1 MRGGSGEGVYF
12 YTPSYFLDACS
23 GGDEKVKGK
32 LWMGI
37 VAAAALLI
45 AGLMGVS
52 SLSEQGI
59 PGTSVVTGY
68 VTDWWTGEPINGSLV
83 KVINESSG
91 AEVGNCTT
99 GPDGMYTIKVDF
111 PSIGMKMTANITAS
125 KEGYHTNYTIT
136 TLTGSLPPETKTINF
151 TLKEAIPPKVIF
163 VPPTPNNNTEVN
175 TSFVFINVTV
185 IENETAV
192 DAVWLVWNGE
202 KEYLHAKGVTNW
214 CYNKTGLTSGDYEY
228 VVYAKDVAGNIGKSE
243 TRFVRVKLP
252 APPKISLNC
261 TLVRGWNFI
270 SVPLDVGNWSVPAV
284 LSSIEGKYTMI
295 WTYNASTKSSQIY
308 MPPYIE
314 DFKELEPGRAYLIQM
329 SEDATLEIEG
339 SLLKDSISLLKGWN
353 TFGVPYGLE
362 NYSLPDILDEH
373 GLKNKYTMIWTYNAS
388 TKSSQIYMPGIME
401 EFKELTPGRGYLIE
415 MTESAWWEW

>member
-1 MRGGSGEGVYF
+1 MCGGSGEGVYF
-12 YTPSYFLDACS
+12 FIPSPIFSDVCS

-37 VAAAALLI
+37 VAAAVVLLI
-45 AGLMGVS
+45 VYMGVS
-52 SLSEQGI
+52 SLSAQI
-59 PGTSVVTGY
+59 PGTSIVSGY
-68 VTDWWTGEPINGSLV
+68 VTDWWTGKPIEGSLV
-83 KVINESSG
+83 RVIDESSG
-91 AEVGNCTT
+91 EEVGNCTT
-99 GPDGMYTIKVDF
+99 GPDGFYLIKVEF
-111 PSIGMKMTANITAS
+111 PSVGMTMTANITAS

-136 TLTGSLPPETKTINF
+136 TLTGSLPPEIKTINF

-202 KEYLHAKGVTNW
+202 KEYLYAKGVTNW

-228 VVYAKDVAGNIGKSE
+228 VVYAKDVAGNIGESE

-261 TLVRGWNFI
+261 TLMKGWNFI
-270 SVPLDVGNWSVPAV
+270 SVPLNVSDWSVPAV

-295 WTYNASTKSSQIY
+295 WTYNASTKRSQIY
-308 MPPYIE
+308 MPGYE
-314 DFKELEPGRAYLIQM
+314 EFKELEPGRAYLIQM

-339 SLLKDSISLLKGWN
+339 TLLKRNISLLKGWN

-388 TKSSQIYMPGIME
+388 TKRSQIYMPPYIE
-401 EFKELTPGRGYLIE
+401 DFRELEPCNGYFIR
-415 MTESAWWEW
+415 MKGDAMWEWE

>member
-1 MRGGSGEGVYF
+1 MMKSK
-12 YTPSYFLDACS
+12 P
-23 GGDEKVKGK
+23 
-32 LWMGI
+32 I
-37 VAAAALLI
+37 I
-45 AGLMGVS
+45 AVSLAVLAIISVISIVS
-52 SLSEQGI
+52 SQV
-59 PGTSVVTGY
+59 PGTSIVMGY
-68 VTDWWTGEPINGSLV
+68 VKDEGGKPIEGCLV
-83 KVINESSG
+83 RVIDESSG
-91 AEVGNCTT
+91 AEVGNYTT
-99 GPDGMYTIKVDF
+99 GPDGKYTIKVDF
-111 PSIGMKMTANITAS
+111 SSVGMTMRANITAS

-136 TLTGSLPPETKTINF
+136 TLTGSLPPETKTINL

-202 KEYLHAKGVTNW
+202 KEYLYAKGVTNW

-270 SVPLDVGNWSVPAV
+270 SVPLNVSDWSVPAV

-308 MPPYIE
+308 MPGYE
-314 DFKELEPGRAYLIQM
+314 EFKELEPGRAYLIQM

-388 TKSSQIYMPGIME
+388 TKSSQIYMPGYE

-415 MTESAWWEW
+415 ITESVWWEW

>member
-1 MRGGSGEGVYF
+1 MMKSK
-12 YTPSYFLDACS
+12 S
-23 GGDEKVKGK
+23 
-32 LWMGI
+32 I
-37 VAAAALLI
+37 I
-45 AGLMGVS
+45 AVSLAVLAIISAISIVS
-52 SLSEQGI
+52 SQV
-59 PGTSVVTGY
+59 PGTSIVMGY
-68 VTDWWTGEPINGSLV
+68 VRDEAGNPIEGSLV
-83 KVINESSG
+83 RVIDESSG

-99 GPDGMYTIKVDF
+99 GPDGFYLIKVEF
-111 PSIGMKMTANITAS
+111 PSVGMTMTANITAS

-136 TLTGSLPPETKTINF
+136 TLTGSLPPEIKTINF

-202 KEYLHAKGVTNW
+202 KEYLYAKGVTNW

-228 VVYAKDVAGNIGKSE
+228 VVYAKDVAGNIGESE

-261 TLVRGWNFI
+261 TLMKGWNFI
-270 SVPLDVGNWSVPAV
+270 SVPLNVSDWSVPAV

-308 MPPYIE
+308 MPGYE
-314 DFKELEPGRAYLIQM
+314 EFRELKPCNGYFIQM
-329 SEDATLEIEG
+329 KEDA
-339 SLLKDSISLLKGWN
+339 
-353 TFGVPYGLE
+353 
-362 NYSLPDILDEH
+362 
-373 GLKNKYTMIWTYNAS
+373 M
-388 TKSSQIYMPGIME
+388 
-401 EFKELTPGRGYLIE
+401 
-415 MTESAWWEW
+415 WEWE

>member
-1 MRGGSGEGVYF
+1 MKR
-12 YTPSYFLDACS
+12 
-23 GGDEKVKGK
+23 K
-32 LWMGI
+32 LWMSV
-37 VAAAALLI
+37 VAAVVVLLI
-45 AGLMGVS
+45 VYIGVS
-52 SLSEQGI
+52 SLSAQI
-59 PGTSVVTGY
+59 PGTSIVSGY

-83 KVINESSG
+83 RVIDESSG
-91 AEVGNCTT
+91 EEVGNCTT
-99 GPDGMYTIKVDF
+99 GPDGKYTIKVDF
-111 PSIGMKMTANITAS
+111 PSVGMTMTANITAS

-163 VPPTPNNNTEVN
+163 VPPTPDNNTEVN

-202 KEYLHAKGVTNW
+202 KEYLYAKGVTNW

-261 TLVRGWNFI
+261 TLVKGWNFI
-270 SVPLDVGNWSVPAV
+270 SVPLNVSDWSVPAV

-314 DFKELEPGRAYLIQM
+314 DFRELKPCNGYFIR
-329 SEDATLEIEG
+329 
-339 SLLKDSISLLKGWN
+339 
-353 TFGVPYGLE
+353 
-362 NYSLPDILDEH
+362 
-373 GLKNKYTMIWTYNAS
+373 
-388 TKSSQIYMPGIME
+388 ME
-401 EFKELTPGRGYLIE
+401 ENA
-415 MTESAWWEW
+415 MWEWE

>member
-1 MRGGSGEGVYF
+1 VF
-12 YTPSYFLDACS
+12 

-32 LWMGI
+32 LWMSI

-45 AGLMGVS
+45 AGLMGVFR
-52 SLSEQGI
+52 LSGQEI

-68 VTDWWTGEPINGSLV
+68 VTDWWTGNPIEGSLV
-83 KVINESSG
+83 RVINESSG

-99 GPDGMYTIKVDF
+99 GADGLYVIKVDF
-111 PSIGMKMTANITAS
+111 TSVGMTMTANITAS

-136 TLTGSLPPETKTINF
+136 TLTGKLPPETKTINF
-151 TLKEAIPPKVIF
+151 TLKEAIPPNVLF
-163 VPPTPNNNTEVN
+163 VYPTPENNTEVN
-175 TSFVFINVTV
+175 TSFVFINATV
-185 IENETAV
+185 IENET
-192 DAVWLVWNGE
+192 DIGGVWLVWDSE
-202 KEYLHAKGVTNW
+202 KVEMENRTGLTSGIKYLYATGNASGGVITYY
-214 CYNKTGLTSGDYEY
+214 CYNKTGLTDGVYEY
-228 VVYAKDVAGNIGKSE
+228 TVYAEDLAGNIGKSE

-261 TLVRGWNFI
+261 TLVKGWNFI
-270 SVPLDVGNWSVPAV
+270 SVPLNVSNWSVPAV

-295 WTYNASTKSSQIY
+295 WTYNASTESSQIY
-308 MPPYIE
+308 MPGVIE

-339 SLLKDSISLLKGWN
+339 TLLKQNISLLKGWN

-388 TKSSQIYMPGIME
+388 TESSQIYMPPYIE
-401 EFKELTPGRGYLIE
+401 DFKELEPCNGYFIRME
-415 MTESAWWEW
+415 ENAMWEWE